1 MEFDLSFASE
11 NAQSPQLPV
20 GVKTTGIRRLDAKAT
35 IDGAVAWLTRS
46 PAIAVLALLTLC
58 LTVYLP
64 GVIRLP
70 AVDRTEVVYAETTRD
85 MLARGALAD
94 PRYGETIHQFRPIGT
109 YWAQAKFAWLAGE
122 AYARDITVYRLP
134 GMLSVT
140 LAVLALYW
148 LATPL
153 VGSVGALIAAGL
165 FAVAPLTV
173 LVANLAIAEG
183 PTLLPATIAMLALL
197 RIYTAPPEQST
208 REFALLFWV
217 AIGLSVLINALL
229 VPILVVVTLIGLWIM
244 DRDTQWLKRI
254 HIWPGLPLA
263 LAIASPWLIVRALQ
277 DGVPFAGMEFQE
289 FIAALGGSQDMKL
302 RAMPG
307 TFLLALLLGFLP
319 GTALAAPA
327 FIALWKERDTKIARF
342 LIAWVLG
349 YLIYLEALSSKPGT
363 YMVQTM
369 FPAMAIAVAMLV
381 VRQDGNGRA
390 PRFHALAWPP
400 LAALFALLLLAAPY
414 VAARET
420 PSVVLWVPIILVAAL
435 FAWSAAEGRVGNL
448 KRWAITGV
456 AALGVFAVTLI
467 AGVMPSIDKIWP
479 AREVQR
485 ALALCPPAK
494 LGVLGW
500 NEPTTRFVLGRDEQL
515 STPDGLAAAATR
527 GDPAIAVVTDTWLKA
542 NGRVLTTAETPIA
555 CVQAINTMRGC
566 ALNLTITGNS
576 AAPSCE
582 TAQRYKCSRE
592 PSQFTGMAGLK
603 PCD

>member
-1 MEFDLSFASE
+1 M
-11 NAQSPQLPV
+11 
-20 GVKTTGIRRLDAKAT
+20 DAKAT
-35 IDGAVAWLTRS
+35 IDDAVAWLTRS
-46 PAIAVLALLTLC
+46 PALAVLALLTLC

-64 GVIRLP
+64 GIIRLP

-85 MLARGALAD
+85 MLARGALTD
-94 PRYGETIHQFRPIGT
+94 PRYGETVHQFRPIGT

-122 AYARDITVYRLP
+122 ANARDITVYRLP
-134 GMLSVT
+134 GMLSVA
-140 LAVLALYW
+140 LAVLALYL
-148 LATPL
+148 LAAPL
-153 VGSVGALIAAGL
+153 IGSTAALIASAL

-173 LVANLAIAEG
+173 LIAHLAIAEG
-183 PTLLPATIAMLALL
+183 LSLLPATIAMLALL

-208 REFALLFWV
+208 RELALLFW
-217 AIGLSVLINALL
+217 AALGLSVLINAFM
-229 VPILVVVTLIGLWIM
+229 VPILVIVTLAGLWLM
-244 DRDTQWLKRI
+244 DRDRQWLKRI
-254 HIWPGLPLA
+254 HIWPGLLA
-263 LAIASPWLIVRALQ
+263 GVLIASPWLIVRTLQ
-277 DGVPFAGMEFQE
+277 DGVPFAGMGWQE
-289 FIAALGGSQDMKL
+289 LFAALGGSQDMKL

-307 TFLLALLLGFLP
+307 TFVLALLLGFLP

-349 YLIYLEALSSKPGT
+349 YLIYLELLSSKPGT

-381 VRQDGNGRA
+381 VREDGKGQP

-400 LAALFALLLLAAPY
+400 IAALFALLLFAAPY
-414 VAARET
+414 VAVREV
-420 PSVVLWVPIILVAAL
+420 PSIWLWLPIAIVAGL

-448 KRWAITGV
+448 KRWAASGV
-456 AALGVFAVTLI
+456 AALGLFAVTLI

-485 ALALCPPAK
+485 ALAQCPQTK
-494 LGVLGW
+494 IGVLGW
-500 NEPTTRFVLGRDEQL
+500 NEPTTRFVLGRDELL

-527 GDPAIAVVTDTWLKA
+527 GDAAIAVVTDTWLKT
-542 NGRVLTTAETPIA
+542 NGRVLTTAQAPIA
-555 CVQAINTMRGC
+555 CVQALNTMRGC

-582 TAQRYKCSRE
+582 TAERYKCSRD
-592 PSQFTGMAGLK
+592 PSQFGGQFTGMAGLK